1 MRIKTTEISDVIV
14 NSLIVFLIIY
24 VVKSALGINTFKEY
38 HLEDMPGLVINK
50 ILE

>member
-1 MRIKTTEISDVIV
+1 MRIKTDKISDIIV

-24 VVKSALGINTFKEY
+24 VGKSALGINTFKEY